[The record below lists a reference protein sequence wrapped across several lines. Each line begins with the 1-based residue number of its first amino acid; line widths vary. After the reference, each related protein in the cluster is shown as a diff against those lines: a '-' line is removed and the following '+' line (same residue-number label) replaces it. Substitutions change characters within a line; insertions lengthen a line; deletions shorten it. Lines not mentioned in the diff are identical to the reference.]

1 MRVKSTWPLL
11 RSMDTARDEA
21 AKAARLGFLMHAA
34 HAALWSLCSSSE
46 RRARTAYARSMVF
59 WADDKVLQFCRVQ
72 PAPFLNLPMQPL
84 PLSTKYRGAVWYTKL
99 RESVLP
105 LEQQVR
111 QQLLARINQGGK
123 QRWSLL
129 PVTRVTAVHVKTP

>member
-84 PLSTKYRGAVWYTKL
+84 PLSTKYRGAVWCTKL